1 MKILVTGC
9 AGFIGFHLTK
19 KLCEFK
25 KYRVYGIDN
34 LNTYYDL
41 KLKKDRLKILQ
52 RNKLFK
58 FFKIDIS
65 NNKKISENFSSN
77 KYDIVIHLAAQ
88 AGVRYSIT
96 NPETYIRSN
105 LIGFYNVIE
114 NSKKI
119 KIKHF
124 IFASSSSVYGDQ
136 KRMPFKEEYKCERPL
151 SFYAA
156 TKISNE
162 NLAFSYS
169 NIFDLN
175 CTGLRLF
182 TVYGPYG
189 RPDMALYKFTTAIFQ
204 NKKIELF
211 NNGIHSRDFT
221 YIDDA
226 VNAIFKIV
234 ESPKLK
240 KLNFEILNIASGKK
254 IKLLKFLEVLEKEI
268 GINAKIKKIKI
279 QKGDVLN
286 TFANIS
292 KLSKII
298 SYKPSSSLESGIK
311 NYIDWYKS
319 YYL

>member
-1 MKILVTGC
+1 MRILITGC
-9 AGFIGFHLTK
+9 SGFIGFHLSK
-19 KLCEFK
+19 KLLEKGHSVKGFDSMNK
-25 KYRVYGIDN
+25 
-34 LNTYYDL
+34 YYDV
-41 KLKKDRLKILQ
+41 KIKKARLKILKKYKKFSFTK
-52 RNKLFK
+52 NKLE
-58 FFKIDIS
+58 
-65 NNKKISENFSSN
+65 NKKILEKSILNF
-77 KYDIVIHLAAQ
+77 KPDYIIHLAAQ

>member
-1 MKILVTGC
+1 MKILITGC
-9 AGFIGFHLTK
+9 AGFIGFHLSK
-19 KLCEFK
+19 KLCKIK
-25 KYRVYGIDN
+25 KFRVFGIDN
-34 LNTYYDL
+34 LNNYYDL
-41 KLKKDRLKILQ
+41 KLKKDRLKILMKSKYF
-52 RNKLFK
+52 NFS
-58 FFKIDIS
+58 KIDIS
-65 NNKKISENFSSN
+65 NDKEISKNFTKN
-77 KYDIVIHLAAQ
+77 KYDIVVHLAAQ

-96 NPETYIRSN
+96 NPEAYLKSN
-105 LIGFYNVIE
+105 LIGFYNVI
-114 NSKKI
+114 NNARNI
-119 KIKHF
+119 KVKHF
-124 IFASSSSVYGDQ
+124 IFASSSSVYGNQ
-136 KRMPFKEEYKCERPL
+136 NQMPLKESFKCNEPL

-169 NIFDLN
+169 NIFDLK

-189 RPDMALYKFTTAIFQ
+189 RPDMALYKFTRAIFLK
-204 NKKIELF
+204 KKIELY

-226 VNAIFKIV
+226 VDAIFKIV

-240 KLNFEILNIASGKK
+240 KINFEILNVASGKK
-254 IKLLKFLEVLEKEI
+254 IKLLKFLKVLEKEI
-268 GINAKIKKIKI
+268 GIKAKFKKIKM

-292 KLSKII
+292 KLSNKVN
-298 SYKPSSSLESGIK
+298 YKPKLSLESGIK